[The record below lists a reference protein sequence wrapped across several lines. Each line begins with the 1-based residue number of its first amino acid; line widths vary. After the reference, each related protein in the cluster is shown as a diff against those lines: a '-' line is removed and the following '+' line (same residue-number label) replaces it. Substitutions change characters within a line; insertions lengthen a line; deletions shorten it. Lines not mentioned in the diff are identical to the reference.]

1 MKLVLRKGSRCVAG
15 QAEQHGGRR
24 MSLFEQVDRLE
35 REINRA
41 KDKLNRLHLSIV
53 ARQQKLNRL
62 LDRIYRNAAA
72 DLLGHDLK

>member
-1 MKLVLRKGSRCVAG
+1 MS
-15 QAEQHGGRR
+15 QHGD
-24 MSLFEQVDRLE
+24 ED

-62 LDRIYRNAAA
+62 LNSYYAEVANSPYSNEP
-72 DLLGHDLK
+72 LETK

>member
-1 MKLVLRKGSRCVAG
+1 
-15 QAEQHGGRR
+15 
-24 MSLFEQVDRLE
+24 MSLFEQADRLE

-41 KDKLNRLHLSIV
+41 KEKLNRLHLSIV

-72 DLLGHDLK
+72 DLSSNDLQ